1 MWVRMQRK
9 EAKKLA
15 AKIALDIF
23 LNYDQAEKRRID
35 EMVYVSWE
43 KSIDMLPHFSKD
55 KDKDNA

>member
-1 MWVRMQRK
+1 MQRK